1 MAWGPPTLPRDMRGA
16 CLPKSSMSHLAPRP
30 EGCQEL
36 HLGKKSSLNCPP
48 PCLLSGLPML
58 QPLKM
63 INTFKTMR
71 CTWSPLSPRPSNPTG
86 LASSSFSVHMAPES
100 SGKVP
105 VPPPPPLG
113 GGPQRQP
120 FLPKDTFWHHIC
132 LTLCLPVFL
141 FLVEFQSSSNNTSLR
156 THLGSSVTLDC
167 RFALAPSSSLYSVEW
182 RRQHRG
188 SGHNLFQYRVGGTGP
203 TVQPKVYVD
212 VAELL
217 GSGDASLSLQGVSV
231 EDEGTYICLV
241 STLLHQAQHIIHLH
255 VAGEEGKCP
264 GGTGVPCQQAL
275 KLCPAPLSHGSQYS
289 LSRAARLL
297 SRVDRYFVLC

>member
-1 MAWGPPTLPRDMRGA
+1 
-16 CLPKSSMSHLAPRP
+16 
-30 EGCQEL
+30 
-36 HLGKKSSLNCPP
+36 
-48 PCLLSGLPML
+48 ML

-63 INTFKTMR
+63 INTFTTMR
-71 CTWSPLSPRPSNPTG
+71 CTWSPLSPCPSNPTG

-264 GGTGVPCQQAL
+264 GE
-275 KLCPAPLSHGSQYS
+275 
-289 LSRAARLL
+289 
-297 SRVDRYFVLC
+297 